1 MDDFQRQPAAV
12 IRKNMMESFELL
24 RTWIR
29 EQIEIES
36 EAMRQM
42 REAGLTPSGVTN
54 DEREQRLRR
63 LNDTVQTLDEF
74 DELH

>member
-1 MDDFQRQPAAV
+1 VV
-12 IRKNMMESFELL
+12 IWKKMLKNLSFELL

-36 EAMRQM
+36 EALSRMRA
-42 REAGLTPSGVTN
+42 AGLSPSGVN
-54 DEREQRLRR
+54 NNERDQRLRR
-63 LNDTVQTLDEF
+63 LNDTLQTLDEF

>member
-1 MDDFQRQPAAV
+1 
-12 IRKNMMESFELL
+12 MMENLSFELL
-24 RTWIR
+24 RSWIR

-36 EAMRQM
+36 EALRRM
-42 REAGLTPSGVTN
+42 REAGLTPAGVTN

-74 DELH
+74 NELH